1 MSKYLRK
8 IPCYEVCSMSAL
20 YFVIMSDSQTLHI
33 YLSIYKNERRS
44 FDNSFEYKLFEYH
57 KWILRLELT
66 TGIVNLI
73 HMPRW
78 NRRWFKLN
86 LVPSQIVFD
95 RNISITWGWGKIVT
109 CLQFPYI
116 LRHAH
121 IFQPHDVQK
130 KGETPSA
137 EEMLLSLYVN
147 TVCRIR
153 KYKSVNCQNA
163 EFTRHFSFNVD
174 NATCLPFRI
183 IYWMDFILKIIGFPP
198 IPLHYVTHF
207 LYTNIR
213 LYRKAVV
220 YRNKITVEE
229 KWPIEQII
237 LLKSLY
243 LSKDIVTIGG
253 MRKYHIMNI
262 SLSYKY
268 PHWNIY
274 VDAICFHIYYTK

>member
-1 MSKYLRK
+1 MLK
-8 IPCYEVCSMSAL
+8 
-20 YFVIMSDSQTLHI
+20 
-33 YLSIYKNERRS
+33 
-44 FDNSFEYKLFEYH
+44 
-57 KWILRLELT
+57 LELT
-66 TGIVNLI
+66 TRTLNLI
-73 HMPRW
+73 HMPHW
-78 NRRWFKLN
+78 NRRWFESN
-86 LVPSQIVFD
+86 LVQSQNVFD

-153 KYKSVNCQNA
+153 TYKSVNCQNA

-207 LYTNIR
+207 FVYQHQ
-213 LYRKAVV
+213 VV
-220 YRNKITVEE
+220 
-229 KWPIEQII
+229 
-237 LLKSLY
+237 
-243 LSKDIVTIGG
+243 SKGG
-253 MRKYHIMNI
+253 GV
-262 SLSYKY
+262 S
-268 PHWNIY
+268 
-274 VDAICFHIYYTK
+274 